1 MTIPS
6 NPKDFCSAMR
16 TRLTGPVLLAVLL
29 AAGCGSQGKLERLR
43 RQSLSAQ
50 MVIADEKEL
59 PEIAMGGEPRRDT
72 MVVEDPDG
80 NEVLI
85 MRAVKDENGEMVA
98 TDVIQAARV
107 TARFRNVAERSGKV
121 DLNFRIIVPEAMQDR
136 DWQLRFYPDLFV
148 AEDSLRLD
156 PILITGEGY
165 RKAQLKG
172 YEHYRRFLDSI
183 AADSTHFVDRFQL
196 EMFLRRNL
204 PDIYRYKTDSTA
216 VSDDEFRSHYGIT
229 EQQALVH
236 YTNQLVVRRNR
247 RKVSRKDE
255 MFRKYVK
262 APIIT
267 EGLRL
272 DTVIISPDGD
282 ILYDYVQSIHV
293 RPSLRKATV
302 LLSGDIFEEDRRIY
316 RVPRTEPLTF
326 YISSISGLSDNA
338 VRYKTMVTERR
349 VQANTACYID
359 FEQGRAEIRKETG
372 HNREEMAR
380 IEGNLRSLLQ
390 HRDFDLDSIVVTAS
404 CSPEGSYEHNRKLS
418 MRRSESVSD
427 YFEGFLKHW
436 RDSVRRNSFHI
447 GLDETWKEEAPT
459 EIRLLSRNNPEN
471 WTMLDALVRED
482 GILSGKEKEEYA
494 QMASVREPD
503 LREQRL
509 QKLPSYRHIRES
521 LYPRLRT
528 VRFDFHLHRKGL
540 QKDTVHTTVVDTAY
554 MQGLQAIRD
563 REYERA
569 VTLLRPYKDYNTAVA
584 FCALDYNASALE
596 VLEPMERTDKVLYLL
611 AILYSRRGE
620 DRRAVESYLKACR
633 LNPSFVHRGNLDP
646 EIAGLIRRYGLD
658 REPEEN
664 DNNLTFKP

>member
-1 MTIPS
+1 
-6 NPKDFCSAMR
+6 MR
-16 TRLTGPVLLAVLL
+16 TRLTGAVLL
-29 AAGCGSQGKLERLR
+29 AALLLAGCGPQGKLERLR
-43 RQSLSAQ
+43 RQSPAAQ

-80 NEVLI
+80 NQVLI

-98 TDVIQAARV
+98 TDVIQAAKI

-216 VSDDEFRSHYGIT
+216 VSDAEFRSHFGIT
-229 EQQALVH
+229 EQQALAH

-247 RKVSRKDE
+247 RKVGRKDE
-255 MFRKYVK
+255 MFRKFVK
-262 APIIT
+262 APIVT

-272 DTVIISPDGD
+272 DTVIVSPDGD

-326 YISSISGLSDNA
+326 YISSISGLSDDA
-338 VRYKTMVTERR
+338 VRYKTVVTERR

-404 CSPEGSYEHNRKLS
+404 CSPEGSYEHNRRLS

-447 GLDETWKEEAPT
+447 GLDDTYREETPV
-459 EIRLLSRNNPEN
+459 EIRMLSRNNPEN

-482 GILSGKEKEEYA
+482 GILSRKEKEEYA
-494 QMASVREPD
+494 QTASVQEPD

-509 QKLPSYRHIRES
+509 QRLPSYRHIRES

-540 QKDTVHTTVVDTAY
+540 QKDTIHTTVVDTAY
-554 MQGLQAIRD
+554 MRGLQAIRD
-563 REYERA
+563 REYEQA

-611 AILYSRRGE
+611 AILYSRRGD
-620 DRRAVESYLKACR
+620 DRRAVESYLRACR

>member
-1 MTIPS
+1 
-6 NPKDFCSAMR
+6 MR
-16 TRLTGPVLLAVLL
+16 TRLTGAVLLAVLL
-29 AAGCGSQGKLERLR
+29 VAGCGSQGKLERLR
-43 RQSLSAQ
+43 RQSLAAK

-59 PEIAMGGEPRRDT
+59 PEIAKGGEPRRDT

-80 NEVLI
+80 NQVLI

-98 TDVIQAARV
+98 TDVIQAAKV

-204 PDIYRYKTDSTA
+204 PDIYRYKTDSTT

-229 EQQALVH
+229 EQQALTH

-247 RKVSRKDE
+247 RKVGRKDE
-255 MFRKYVK
+255 MFRRYVK
-262 APIIT
+262 APIVT

-272 DTVIISPDGD
+272 DTVIVSPDGD

-316 RVPRTEPLTF
+316 RVPRTDPLTF
-326 YISSISGLSDNA
+326 YISSISGLSDDA
-338 VRYKTMVTERR
+338 IRYKTVIVERR

-404 CSPEGSYEHNRKLS
+404 CSPEGSYEHNRRLS

-436 RDSVRRNSFHI
+436 RDSVRRSGFHI
-447 GLDETWKEEAPT
+447 GLDETYREEAPA
-459 EIRLLSRNNPEN
+459 EIRFLSRNNPEN

-482 GILSGKEKEEYA
+482 GALSGKEKEDYA
-494 QMASVREPD
+494 QTASIREPD

-509 QKLPSYRHIRES
+509 QRLASYRHIRES

-554 MQGLQAIRD
+554 MRGLQAIRD
-563 REYERA
+563 REYEQA

-611 AILYSRRGE
+611 AILYSRRGD
-620 DRRAVESYLKACR
+620 DRRAVESYMKACR

-646 EIAGLIRRYGLD
+646 EISGLIRRYGLD
-658 REPEEN
+658 REPDEN

>member
-1 MTIPS
+1 M
-6 NPKDFCSAMR
+6 KYM
-16 TRLTGPVLLAVLL
+16 RLTGAVLLAVLL
-29 AAGCGSQGKLERLR
+29 AGCGPQGKLERLR
-43 RQSLSAQ
+43 RQSLAAQ

-80 NEVLI
+80 NQVLI

-107 TARFRNVAERSGKV
+107 TARFRNVAERSGRV

-148 AEDSLRLD
+148 LEDSLRLD
-156 PILITGEGY
+156 PILITGAGY

-204 PDIYRYKTDSTA
+204 PDIYRFKTDSTA
-216 VSDDEFRSHYGIT
+216 VSEEEFRSHYGVT
-229 EQQALVH
+229 ERQALTH
-236 YTNQLVVRRNR
+236 YTNQLLVLRNR
-247 RKVSRKDE
+247 RKVNRKDDV
-255 MFRKYVK
+255 FRKYVK
-262 APIIT
+262 VPIVT

-272 DTVIISPDGD
+272 DTVIVSPDGD

-293 RPSLRKATV
+293 KPSLRKATV

-326 YISSISGLSDNA
+326 YISSISGLSDDA
-338 VRYKTMVTERR
+338 VRYKTVVTERR
-349 VQANTACYID
+349 IQANTACYID

-390 HRDFDLDSIVVTAS
+390 RRDFDLDSIVVTAS
-404 CSPEGSYEHNRKLS
+404 CSPEGSFEHNRRLS

-427 YFEGFLKHW
+427 YFEGFLKQY
-436 RDSVRRNSFHI
+436 RDSLKRSSFHI
-447 GLDETWKEEAPT
+447 GLDDTWEEEAPA

-471 WTMLDALVRED
+471 WTMLDALIRED
-482 GILSGKEKEEYA
+482 GSLSEREKEEYA
-494 QMASVREPD
+494 RVASIAEPD
-503 LREQRL
+503 QREQRL
-509 QKLPSYRHIRES
+509 QHLPSYRHIRES

-540 QKDTVHTTVVDTAY
+540 QKDTVHTTVVDTMY
-554 MQGLQAIRD
+554 MRGLQAIRD
-563 REYERA
+563 REYEQA

-584 FCALDYNASALE
+584 FCAMDYNASALE
-596 VLEPMERTDKVLYLL
+596 VLEPMDRTDKVLYLL
-611 AILYSRRGE
+611 AILYSRRGD
-620 DRRAVESYLKACR
+620 DRKAVESYLKACR
-633 LNPSFVHRGNLDP
+633 LNPAFVHRGNLDP
-646 EIAGLIRRYGLD
+646 EIAGLIRRYGLNPT
-658 REPEEN
+658 PEGN

>member
-1 MTIPS
+1 M
-6 NPKDFCSAMR
+6 MR
-16 TRLTGPVLLAVLL
+16 TRLTAAVLL
-29 AAGCGSQGKLERLR
+29 AALLLGGCGPQGKLERLR
-43 RQSLSAQ
+43 RQALAAR

-107 TARFRNVAERSGKV
+107 TARFRNVAERSGRV

-136 DWQLRFYPDLFV
+136 EWQLRFYPDLFV
-148 AEDSLRLD
+148 LEDSVRLD

-183 AADSTHFVDRFQL
+183 AADSTHFIDRFQL

-216 VSDDEFRSHYGIT
+216 VSDEEFRSHYGVT
-229 EQQALVH
+229 ERQALAH

-247 RKVSRKDE
+247 RKVERKDDV
-255 MFRKYVK
+255 FRKYVK
-262 APIIT
+262 VPIVT

-272 DTVIISPDGD
+272 DTVIVSPDGD
-282 ILYDYVQSIHV
+282 IIYDYVQSIHV
-293 RPSLRKATV
+293 KPSLRKATV

-316 RVPRTEPLTF
+316 RVPRTDPLTF
-326 YISSISGLSDNA
+326 YISSISGLSDDA
-338 VRYKTMVTERR
+338 VRYKTVVTERR

-390 HRDFDLDSIVVTAS
+390 NRDFDLDSIVVTAS

-427 YFEGFLKHW
+427 YFESFLKHY
-436 RDSVRRNSFHI
+436 RDSVRRSGFSI
-447 GLDETWKEEAPT
+447 GMDETYKEETPA

-482 GILSGKEKEEYA
+482 GSLSEKEKDDYA
-494 QMASVREPD
+494 RTASAGGPD
-503 LREQRL
+503 LREQQL
-509 QKLPSYRHIRES
+509 QRLPSYRHIRES

-540 QKDTVHTTVVDTAY
+540 QKDTVHTTVVDSVY
-554 MQGLQAIRD
+554 MRGLQAIRD
-563 REYERA
+563 REYEQA

-584 FCALDYNASALE
+584 FCALDYNASALD

-611 AILYSRRGE
+611 AILYSRRG
-620 DRRAVESYLKACR
+620 DDKKAVESYLKACR
-633 LNPSFVHRGNLDP
+633 LNPTFVHRGNLDP
-646 EIAGLIRRYGLD
+646 EIAGLIRRYGLA
-658 REPEEN
+658 PEEKE
-664 DNNLTFKP
+664 DYLTFNP

>member
-1 MTIPS
+1 
-6 NPKDFCSAMR
+6 MR
-16 TRLTGPVLLAVLL
+16 TRLTGAVLLAVLL
-29 AAGCGSQGKLERLR
+29 VAGCGSQGKLERLR
-43 RQSLSAQ
+43 RQSLAAQ

-148 AEDSLRLD
+148 AKDSLRLD

-172 YEHYRRFLDSI
+172 YEQYRRFLDSI

-229 EQQALVH
+229 EQQALAH

-247 RKVSRKDE
+247 RKVGRKDE
-255 MFRKYVK
+255 MFHRYVK
-262 APIIT
+262 APIVT

-272 DTVIISPDGD
+272 DTVIVSPEGD

-316 RVPRTEPLTF
+316 RVPRTDPLTF
-326 YISSISGLSDNA
+326 YISSISGLSDDA
-338 VRYKTMVTERR
+338 IRYKTVISERR

-404 CSPEGSYEHNRKLS
+404 CSPEGSYEHNRRLS
-418 MRRSESVSD
+418 MRRSESVSN

-436 RDSVRRNSFHI
+436 RDSVRRSGFHI
-447 GLDETWKEEAPT
+447 GLDETYQEEAPAK
-459 EIRLLSRNNPEN
+459 IRLLSRNNPEN
-471 WTMLDALVRED
+471 WSMLDALVRED
-482 GILSGKEKEEYA
+482 GALSGKEKEEYA
-494 QMASVREPD
+494 QTASVREPD

-509 QKLPSYRHIRES
+509 QRLPSYRHIRES

-540 QKDTVHTTVVDTAY
+540 QKDTIHTTVVDTAY
-554 MQGLQAIRD
+554 MRGLQAIRD
-563 REYERA
+563 REYEQA

-611 AILYSRRGE
+611 AILYSRRGD

-633 LNPSFVHRGNLDP
+633 LNPTFVHRGNLDP
-646 EIAGLIRRYGLD
+646 EISGLIRRYGLD
-658 REPEEN
+658 VEPEEN

>member
-1 MTIPS
+1 
-6 NPKDFCSAMR
+6 MR
-16 TRLTGPVLLAVLL
+16 TRLTGAVLL
-29 AAGCGSQGKLERLR
+29 AAFLLAGCGSQGKLERLR

-98 TDVIQAARV
+98 TDVIQAARI

-183 AADSTHFVDRFQL
+183 AADSTRFVDRFQL

-216 VSDDEFRSHYGIT
+216 VSEEEFRSHYGIT

-247 RKVSRKDE
+247 RKVSRKDD

-262 APIIT
+262 VPIVT

-272 DTVIISPDGD
+272 DTVIVSPDGD

-326 YISSISGLSDNA
+326 YISSISGLSDDA
-338 VRYKTMVTERR
+338 IRYKTVVTERR

-404 CSPEGSYEHNRKLS
+404 CSPEGSFEHNRKLS

-447 GLDETWKEEAPT
+447 GLDDTYQEEAQA

-482 GILSGKEKEEYA
+482 TALSGKEKEEYERT
-494 QMASVREPD
+494 ASVREPD

-540 QKDTVHTTVVDTAY
+540 QKDTIHTTVVDTAY
-554 MQGLQAIRD
+554 MRGLQAIRD
-563 REYERA
+563 REYEQA

-611 AILYSRRGE
+611 AILYSRRGD

-658 REPEEN
+658 REPDGN

>member
-16 TRLTGPVLLAVLL
+16 TRLTGAVLLAVLL

-148 AEDSLRLD
+148 AQDSLRLD

-326 YISSISGLSDNA
+326 YISSISGLSDDA

>member
-1 MTIPS
+1 
-6 NPKDFCSAMR
+6 MR
-16 TRLTGPVLLAVLL
+16 TRLTGAVLL
-29 AAGCGSQGKLERLR
+29 AAFLLAGCGSQGKLERLR
-43 RQSLSAQ
+43 RQSLGAQ

-80 NEVLI
+80 NQVLI

-98 TDVIQAARV
+98 TDVIQAAKI

-216 VSDDEFRSHYGIT
+216 VSDAEFRSHFGIT
-229 EQQALVH
+229 EQQALAH

-247 RKVSRKDE
+247 RKVGRKDE
-255 MFRKYVK
+255 MFRKFVK
-262 APIIT
+262 APIVT

-272 DTVIISPDGD
+272 DTVIVSPDGD

-326 YISSISGLSDNA
+326 YISSISGLSDDA
-338 VRYKTMVTERR
+338 IRYKTVVTERR

-404 CSPEGSYEHNRKLS
+404 CSPEGSYEHNRRLS

-447 GLDETWKEEAPT
+447 GLDDTYREEAPA
-459 EIRLLSRNNPEN
+459 EIRMLSRNNPEN

-482 GILSGKEKEEYA
+482 GILSRKEKEEYA
-494 QMASVREPD
+494 QTASVLEPD

-509 QKLPSYRHIRES
+509 QRLPSYRHIRES

-540 QKDTVHTTVVDTAY
+540 QKDTIHTTVVDTAY
-554 MQGLQAIRD
+554 MRGLQAIRD
-563 REYERA
+563 REYEQA

-611 AILYSRRGE
+611 AILYSRRGD
-620 DRRAVESYLKACR
+620 DRRAVESYLRACR

>member
-1 MTIPS
+1 M
-6 NPKDFCSAMR
+6 KQM
-16 TRLTGPVLLAVLL
+16 RLTGTVLLAVIILY
-29 AAGCGSQGKLERLR
+29 GCGSQGKLERLR
-43 RQSLSAQ
+43 RQSLAAQ

-80 NEVLI
+80 NQVLI

-98 TDVIQAARV
+98 TDVIQAAKV
-107 TARFRNVAERSGKV
+107 TARFRNVAERSGRV

-148 AEDSLRLD
+148 LEDSLRLD
-156 PILITGEGY
+156 PILITGAGY

-172 YEHYRRFLDSI
+172 YEQYRRFLDSI
-183 AADSTHFVDRFQL
+183 SADSTHFVDRFQL

-204 PDIYRYKTDSTA
+204 PEIYQFKTDSTT
-216 VSDDEFRSHYGIT
+216 VSDEEFHSHYGIT
-229 EQQALVH
+229 EKQALVH

-247 RKVSRKDE
+247 WKVSRKDD

-262 APIIT
+262 VPIVT

-272 DTVIISPDGD
+272 DTVIVSPDGD
-282 ILYDYVQSIHV
+282 IFYDYVQSIHV
-293 RPSLRKATV
+293 KPSLRKATV

-316 RVPRTEPLTF
+316 RVPRTDPLTF
-326 YISSISGLSDNA
+326 YISSISGLSDDA
-338 VRYKTMVTERR
+338 VRYKTVVTERR

-404 CSPEGSYEHNRKLS
+404 CSPEGSFEHNRRLS
-418 MRRSESVSD
+418 MRRSESVSN
-427 YFEGFLKHW
+427 YFENFLKRY
-436 RDSVRRNSFHI
+436 RDSLQRSTFQI
-447 GLDETWKEEAPT
+447 GLDDTWKEEAPAD
-459 EIRLLSRNNPEN
+459 IRLLSRNNPEN

-482 GILSGKEKEEYA
+482 GSLSERDKDEYA
-494 QMASVREPD
+494 RTVSITDLD
-503 LREQRL
+503 LREQRI
-509 QKLPSYRHIRES
+509 QRLPSYRHIRES

-540 QKDTVHTTVVDTAY
+540 QKDTVHTTVVDTVY
-554 MQGLQAIRD
+554 MRGLQAIRD
-563 REYERA
+563 REYEQA

-584 FCALDYNASALE
+584 FCAMDYNASALE
-596 VLEPMERTDKVLYLL
+596 VLEPMARTDKVLYLL
-611 AILYSRRGE
+611 AILYSRRGD
-620 DRRAVESYLKACR
+620 DRKAVESYLKACR

-658 REPEEN
+658 PNPENNE
-664 DNNLTFKP
+664 NLTFKP

>member
-1 MTIPS
+1 MERRL
-6 NPKDFCSAMR
+6 KESAI
-16 TRLTGPVLLAVLL
+16 LLAVLCL
-29 AAGCGSQGKLERLR
+29 VGCGPQGKLERLR
-43 RQSLSAQ
+43 RQSLAAR

-59 PEIAMGGEPRRDT
+59 PEIAMGREPRRDT

-80 NEVLI
+80 NQVMI

-107 TARFRNVAERSGKV
+107 TARFRNVAERSGRV
-121 DLNFRIIVPEAMQDR
+121 DLNFRIIVPEEMQDR

-156 PILITGEGY
+156 PILITGEAY

-172 YEHYRRFLDSI
+172 YEHYRRFLESI

-204 PDIYRYKTDSTA
+204 PDIYQYRTDSTT
-216 VSDDEFRSHYGIT
+216 VSEEEFQSHYGVT
-229 EQQALVH
+229 EQQALAH
-236 YTNQLVVRRNR
+236 YTNQFVVRRNR
-247 RKVSRKDE
+247 WKVGRKDD

-262 APIIT
+262 VPIVT

-272 DTVIISPDGD
+272 DTVIVSPDGD
-282 ILYDYVQSIHV
+282 ILYDYVQTIHV
-293 RPSLRKATV
+293 KPCLRKATV
-302 LLSGDIFEEDRRIY
+302 LLSGDIFQEDRRIY
-316 RVPRTEPLTF
+316 RVPRTDPLTF
-326 YISSISGLSDNA
+326 YISSISGLSDDA
-338 VRYKTMVTERR
+338 VRYKTVVTERR

-390 HRDFDLDSIVVTAS
+390 NRDYDLDSIVVTAS
-404 CSPEGSYEHNRKLS
+404 CSPEGSYEHNRRLS
-418 MRRSESVSD
+418 LRRSESVSE
-427 YFEGFLKHW
+427 YFDRFLKHY
-436 RDSVRRNSFHI
+436 RDSVRRNGFHI
-447 GLDETWKEEAPT
+447 GLDDTYWEDSPAD
-459 EIRLLSRNNPEN
+459 IRFLSRNNPEN
-471 WTMLDALVRED
+471 WTMLDVLVRED
-482 GILSGKEKEEYA
+482 DGLSEKQKEEYVRT
-494 QMASVREPD
+494 ASAGGPD

-509 QKLPSYRHIRES
+509 QGLSSYRHIRES

-540 QKDTVHTTVVDTAY
+540 QKDTVHTTVVDSVY
-554 MQGLQAIRD
+554 MRGLQAIRD
-563 REYERA
+563 REYEQA

-584 FCALDYNASALE
+584 FCAMDYNASALE

-611 AILYSRRGE
+611 AILYSRRGD

-646 EIAGLIRRYGLD
+646 EIAGLVRRYGL
-658 REPEEN
+658 EPEER
-664 DNNLTFKP
+664 DDQLTFNP

>member
-1 MTIPS
+1 MKWRWI
-6 NPKDFCSAMR
+6 SAAF
-16 TRLTGPVLLAVLL
+16 LVILVCL
-29 AAGCGSQGKLERLR
+29 AGCGPQRKLERLR
-43 RQSLSAQ
+43 RQSLGAQ

-59 PEIAMGGEPRRDT
+59 PEIEMGAEPRRDT

-80 NEVLI
+80 NQVLI

-98 TDVIQAARV
+98 TDVLQAARV
-107 TARFRNVAERSGKV
+107 TARFRNVAERSGRV

-136 DWQLRFYPDLFV
+136 DWQLRFYPDLFIR
-148 AEDSLRLD
+148 EDSLRLD

-172 YEHYRRFLDSI
+172 YEHYQKFLDSI
-183 AADSTHFVDRFQL
+183 AADSTHFIDRFQL

-204 PDIYRYKTDSTA
+204 PDIYRYKTDSTS
-216 VSDDEFRSHYGIT
+216 VSDEEFRSHYGIT
-229 EQQALVH
+229 ERQALTH

-247 RKVSRKDE
+247 WKVGRKDQ

-262 APIIT
+262 VPIVT

-272 DTVIISPDGD
+272 DTVIVSPDGD

-293 RPSLRKATV
+293 TPSLRKATV

-326 YISSISGLSDNA
+326 YISSISGLSDDA
-338 VRYKTMVTERR
+338 VRYKTVVTERR

-390 HRDFDLDSIVVTAS
+390 NRDFDMDSIVVTAS

-418 MRRSESVSD
+418 MRRSESVSN
-427 YFEGFLKHW
+427 YFEGFLRHY
-436 RDSVRRNSFHI
+436 RDSVRRSGFHI
-447 GLDETWKEEAPT
+447 GLDDTYQEEAPA

-482 GILSGKEKEEYA
+482 EKLSEREKEEYERTA
-494 QMASVREPD
+494 ALWEFD

-509 QKLPSYRHIRES
+509 QKLPSYRHIREN

-540 QKDTVHTTVVDTAY
+540 QKDTIHTTVVDSVY
-554 MQGLQAIRD
+554 MRGLQAIRD
-563 REYERA
+563 REYEQA

-596 VLEPMERTDKVLYLL
+596 VLEPMERTDRVLYLL
-611 AILYSRRGE
+611 AILYSRQGD
-620 DRRAVESYLKACR
+620 DRKAVESYLKACR
-633 LNPSFVHRGNLDP
+633 LNPTFVHRGNLDP
-646 EIAGLIRRYGLD
+646 EIASLIRRYGLD
-658 REPEEN
+658 RELQEE

>member
-1 MTIPS
+1 MKWRWI
-6 NPKDFCSAMR
+6 SAA
-16 TRLTGPVLLAVLL
+16 TLLTLVCL
-29 AAGCGSQGKLERLR
+29 AGCGPQRKLERLR

-59 PEIAMGGEPRRDT
+59 PEIEMGAEPRRDT

-80 NEVLI
+80 NQVLI

-98 TDVIQAARV
+98 TDVLQAARV
-107 TARFRNVAERSGKV
+107 TARFRNVAERSGRV

-136 DWQLRFYPDLFV
+136 DWQLRFYPDLFIR
-148 AEDSLRLD
+148 EDSLRLD

-172 YEHYRRFLDSI
+172 YEHYQKFLDSI
-183 AADSTHFVDRFQL
+183 AADSTHFIDRFQL

-204 PDIYRYKTDSTA
+204 PDIYRYKTDSTS
-216 VSDDEFRSHYGIT
+216 VSDEEFRSHYGIT
-229 EQQALVH
+229 ERQALTH

-247 RKVSRKDE
+247 WKVGRKE
-255 MFRKYVK
+255 QMFRKYVK
-262 APIIT
+262 VPIVT

-272 DTVIISPDGD
+272 DTVIVSPDGD

-293 RPSLRKATV
+293 TPSLRKATV

-326 YISSISGLSDNA
+326 YISSISGLSDDA
-338 VRYKTMVTERR
+338 VRYKTVVTERR

-390 HRDFDLDSIVVTAS
+390 NRDFDMDSIVVTAS

-418 MRRSESVSD
+418 MRRSESVSN
-427 YFEGFLKHW
+427 YFEGFLRHY
-436 RDSVRRNSFHI
+436 RDSVRRSGFHI
-447 GLDETWKEEAPT
+447 GLDDTYQEEAPA

-482 GILSGKEKEEYA
+482 DKLSEREKEEYERTA
-494 QMASVREPD
+494 ALREFD

-509 QKLPSYRHIRES
+509 QKLPSYRHIREN

-540 QKDTVHTTVVDTAY
+540 QKDTIHTTVVDSVY
-554 MQGLQAIRD
+554 MRGLQAIRD
-563 REYERA
+563 REYEQA

-596 VLEPMERTDKVLYLL
+596 VLEPMERTDRVLYLL
-611 AILYSRRGE
+611 AILYSRQGD
-620 DRRAVESYLKACR
+620 DRKAVESYLKACR
-633 LNPSFVHRGNLDP
+633 LNPTFVHRGNLDP
-646 EIAGLIRRYGLD
+646 EISGLIRRYGLD
-658 REPEEN
+658 RELQED

>member
-1 MTIPS
+1 
-6 NPKDFCSAMR
+6 MR
-16 TRLTGPVLLAVLL
+16 TRLTGAVLLAVLL
-29 AAGCGSQGKLERLR
+29 VAGCGSQGKLQRLR
-43 RQSLSAQ
+43 RASLAAQ

-80 NEVLI
+80 NQVLI

-107 TARFRNVAERSGKV
+107 TARFRNVAERSGRV

-229 EQQALVH
+229 EQQALTH

-247 RKVSRKDE
+247 RKVSRKDD

-262 APIIT
+262 APIVT

-272 DTVIISPDGD
+272 DTVIVSPDGD

-293 RPSLRKATV
+293 QPSLRKATV

-316 RVPRTEPLTF
+316 RVPRTDPLTF
-326 YISSISGLSDNA
+326 YISSISGLSDDA
-338 VRYKTMVTERR
+338 VRYKTVVTERR

-427 YFEGFLKHW
+427 YFEGFLKHY
-436 RDSVRRNSFHI
+436 RDSVRRSGFHI
-447 GLDETWKEEAPT
+447 GLDETYQEEAPAQ
-459 EIRLLSRNNPEN
+459 IRLLSRNNPEN

-482 GILSGKEKEEYA
+482 GSLSAKEKEDYA
-494 QMASVREPD
+494 QTASVREPD
-503 LREQRL
+503 QREQRL
-509 QKLPSYRHIRES
+509 QRLPSYRHIRES

-540 QKDTVHTTVVDTAY
+540 QKDTIHTTVVDTAY
-554 MQGLQAIRD
+554 MRGLQAIRD
-563 REYERA
+563 REYEQA

-611 AILYSRRGE
+611 AILYSRRGD

>member
-1 MTIPS
+1 
-6 NPKDFCSAMR
+6 MR
-16 TRLTGPVLLAVLL
+16 TRLTGAVLL
-29 AAGCGSQGKLERLR
+29 AAFLLAGCGSQGKLERLR

-80 NEVLI
+80 NQVQI

-136 DWQLRFYPDLFV
+136 EWQLRFYPDLFV

-183 AADSTHFVDRFQL
+183 AADSTRFVDRFQL

-216 VSDDEFRSHYGIT
+216 VSEEEFRSHYGIT

-247 RKVSRKDE
+247 RKVSRKDD

-262 APIIT
+262 VPIVT

-272 DTVIISPDGD
+272 DTVIVSPDGD

-326 YISSISGLSDNA
+326 YISSISGLSDDA
-338 VRYKTMVTERR
+338 IRYKTVVTERR

-404 CSPEGSYEHNRKLS
+404 CSPEGSFEHNRKLS

-447 GLDETWKEEAPT
+447 GLDDTYQEEAPA

-482 GILSGKEKEEYA
+482 TALSGKEKEEYERT
-494 QMASVREPD
+494 ASVREPD

-540 QKDTVHTTVVDTAY
+540 QKDTIHTTVVDTAY
-554 MQGLQAIRD
+554 MRGLQAIRD
-563 REYERA
+563 REYEQA

-611 AILYSRRGE
+611 AILYSRRGD
-620 DRRAVESYLKACR
+620 DRRAVESYLRACR

-658 REPEEN
+658 REPDGN

>member
-1 MTIPS
+1 MKWRWI
-6 NPKDFCSAMR
+6 SAAIL
-16 TRLTGPVLLAVLL
+16 LTLVCL
-29 AAGCGSQGKLERLR
+29 AGCGPQRKLERLR
-43 RQSLSAQ
+43 RQSLSAK

-59 PEIAMGGEPRRDT
+59 PEIEMATEPRRDT

-80 NEVLI
+80 NQVLI

-98 TDVIQAARV
+98 TDVLQAARV
-107 TARFRNVAERSGKV
+107 TARFRNVAERSGRV

-136 DWQLRFYPDLFV
+136 DWQLRFYPDLFIW
-148 AEDSLRLD
+148 EDSLRLD

-172 YEHYRRFLDSI
+172 YEHYQKFLDSI
-183 AADSTHFVDRFQL
+183 AADSTHFIDRFQL

-204 PDIYRYKTDSTA
+204 PDIYRYKTDSTS
-216 VSDDEFRSHYGIT
+216 VSDEEFRSHYGIT
-229 EQQALVH
+229 ERQALTH

-247 RKVSRKDE
+247 WKVGRKDQ

-262 APIIT
+262 VPIVT

-272 DTVIISPDGD
+272 DTVIVSPDGD
-282 ILYDYVQSIHV
+282 IFYDYVQSIHV
-293 RPSLRKATV
+293 TPSLRKATV

-326 YISSISGLSDNA
+326 YISSISGLSDDA
-338 VRYKTMVTERR
+338 VRYKTVVTERR

-380 IEGNLRSLLQ
+380 IEGNLRSLLEN
-390 HRDFDLDSIVVTAS
+390 RDFDMDSIVVTAS

-418 MRRSESVSD
+418 MRRSESVSI
-427 YFEGFLKHW
+427 YFEGFLRHY
-436 RDSVRRNSFHI
+436 RDSVRKSGFHI
-447 GLDETWKEEAPT
+447 GMDDTYQEEAPA

-471 WTMLDALVRED
+471 WSMLDALIRED
-482 GILSGKEKEEYA
+482 EKLSEREKEEYERTA
-494 QMASVREPD
+494 TLREFD

-509 QKLPSYRHIRES
+509 QKLPSYRHIREN

-540 QKDTVHTTVVDTAY
+540 QKDTIHTTVVDSVY
-554 MQGLQAIRD
+554 MRGLQAIRD
-563 REYERA
+563 REYEQA
-569 VTLLRPYKDYNTAVA
+569 VTLLRPYKDYNTAIA

-611 AILYSRRGE
+611 AILYSRQGD
-620 DRRAVESYLKACR
+620 DRKAVESYLKACR
-633 LNPSFVHRGNLDP
+633 LNPAFVHRGNLDP
-646 EIAGLIRRYGLD
+646 EIADLIRRYGLD
-658 REPEEN
+658 RELQEN
-664 DNNLTFKP
+664 DNNLSFKP

>member
-1 MTIPS
+1 
-6 NPKDFCSAMR
+6 
-16 TRLTGPVLLAVLL
+16 
-29 AAGCGSQGKLERLR
+29 
-43 RQSLSAQ
+43 
-50 MVIADEKEL
+50 
-59 PEIAMGGEPRRDT
+59 

-80 NEVLI
+80 NQVLI

-98 TDVIQAARV
+98 TDVLQAARV
-107 TARFRNVAERSGKV
+107 TARFRNVAERSGRV

-136 DWQLRFYPDLFV
+136 EWQLRFYPDLFV
-148 AEDSLRLD
+148 QEDSVRLD
-156 PILITGEGY
+156 PILITGEAY

-216 VSDDEFRSHYGIT
+216 VSDEEFRSHYGIT
-229 EQQALVH
+229 ERQALEH

-247 RKVSRKDE
+247 RKVGRKDD

-262 APIIT
+262 VPIVT

-293 RPSLRKATV
+293 KPTLRKATV
-302 LLSGDIFEEDRRIY
+302 LLSGDIYEEDRRIY
-316 RVPRTEPLTF
+316 RVPRTDPLTF
-326 YISSISGLSDNA
+326 YISSISGLSDDA
-338 VRYKTMVTERR
+338 VRYKTVVTERR

-390 HRDFDLDSIVVTAS
+390 NKDFDLDSIVVTAS
-404 CSPEGSYEHNRKLS
+404 CSPEGSYEHNRRLS

-427 YFEGFLKHW
+427 YFESFLRHY
-436 RDSVRRNSFHI
+436 RDSVRRSGFHI
-447 GLDETWKEEAPT
+447 GLDDTYREEAPA

-482 GILSGKEKEEYA
+482 GSLSEREKEEYA
-494 QMASVREPD
+494 RTESAGQPD

-540 QKDTVHTTVVDTAY
+540 QKDTVHTTVVDSVY
-554 MQGLQAIRD
+554 MRGLQAIRD
-563 REYERA
+563 REYEQA

-584 FCALDYNASALE
+584 FCAMDYNASALE

-611 AILYSRRGE
+611 AILYSRRGD
-620 DRRAVESYLKACR
+620 DRKAVESYLKACR

-658 REPEEN
+658 PEEN
-664 DNNLTFKP
+664 DNYLTFNP

>member
-1 MTIPS
+1 
-6 NPKDFCSAMR
+6 MR
-16 TRLTGPVLLAVLL
+16 TRLTGAVLLAVLL

-43 RQSLSAQ
+43 RQSLAAQ

-80 NEVLI
+80 NQVLI

-136 DWQLRFYPDLFV
+136 EWQLRFYPDLFV

-183 AADSTHFVDRFQL
+183 AADSTRFVDRFQL

-216 VSDDEFRSHYGIT
+216 VSEEEFRSHYGIT

-247 RKVSRKDE
+247 RKVSRKDD

-262 APIIT
+262 VPIVT

-272 DTVIISPDGD
+272 DTVIVSPDGD

-326 YISSISGLSDNA
+326 YISSISGLSDDA
-338 VRYKTMVTERR
+338 IRYKTVVTERR

-404 CSPEGSYEHNRKLS
+404 CSPEGSFEHNRKLS

-447 GLDETWKEEAPT
+447 GLDDTYQEEAPA

-482 GILSGKEKEEYA
+482 TALSGKEKEEYERTT
-494 QMASVREPD
+494 SVREPD

-540 QKDTVHTTVVDTAY
+540 QKDTIHTTVVDTAY
-554 MQGLQAIRD
+554 MRGLQAIRD
-563 REYERA
+563 REYEQA

-611 AILYSRRGE
+611 AILYSRRGD

-658 REPEEN
+658 REPDGN

>member
-1 MTIPS
+1 
-6 NPKDFCSAMR
+6 MR
-16 TRLTGPVLLAVLL
+16 TRLTGAVLLAVLL

-43 RQSLSAQ
+43 RQSLAAQ

-80 NEVLI
+80 NQVLI

-98 TDVIQAARV
+98 TDVIQAAKI

-216 VSDDEFRSHYGIT
+216 VSDAEFRSHFGIT
-229 EQQALVH
+229 EQQALAH

-247 RKVSRKDE
+247 RKVGRKDE
-255 MFRKYVK
+255 MFRKFVK
-262 APIIT
+262 APIVT

-272 DTVIISPDGD
+272 DTVIVSPDGD

-326 YISSISGLSDNA
+326 YISSISGLSDDA
-338 VRYKTMVTERR
+338 IRYKTVVTERR

-359 FEQGRAEIRKETG
+359 FEQGRAEIRKEAG

-404 CSPEGSYEHNRKLS
+404 CSPEGSYEHNRRLS

-447 GLDETWKEEAPT
+447 GLDDTYREEAPA
-459 EIRLLSRNNPEN
+459 EIRMLSRNNPEN

-482 GILSGKEKEEYA
+482 GILSRKEKEEYA
-494 QMASVREPD
+494 QTASVLEPD

-509 QKLPSYRHIRES
+509 QRLPSYRHIRES

-540 QKDTVHTTVVDTAY
+540 QKDTIHTTVVDTAY
-554 MQGLQAIRD
+554 MRGLQAIRD
-563 REYERA
+563 REYEQA

-611 AILYSRRGE
+611 AILYSRRGD
-620 DRRAVESYLKACR
+620 DRRAVESYLRACR

>member
-1 MTIPS
+1 
-6 NPKDFCSAMR
+6 MR
-16 TRLTGPVLLAVLL
+16 TRLTGAVLL
-29 AAGCGSQGKLERLR
+29 AALLLAGCGPQGKLERLR
-43 RQSLSAQ
+43 RQSLAAQ

-80 NEVLI
+80 NAVLI

-98 TDVIQAARV
+98 TDVLQAAKV

-136 DWQLRFYPDLFV
+136 DWQLRFYPDLLV

-216 VSDDEFRSHYGIT
+216 VSEEEFRSHYGIT
-229 EQQALVH
+229 EQQALAH

-247 RKVSRKDE
+247 RKVSRKDD

-262 APIIT
+262 VPIVT

-272 DTVIISPDGD
+272 DTVIVSPDGD

-326 YISSISGLSDNA
+326 YISSISGLSDDA
-338 VRYKTMVTERR
+338 VRYKTVVTERR
-349 VQANTACYID
+349 IQANTACYID

-404 CSPEGSYEHNRKLS
+404 CSPEGSFEHNRKLS

-427 YFEGFLKHW
+427 YFEAFLRHW
-436 RDSVRRNSFHI
+436 RDSVRRSSFHI
-447 GLDETWKEEAPT
+447 GLDDTYREEAPA

-482 GILSGKEKEEYA
+482 GDLSAKEKEDYERT
-494 QMASVREPD
+494 ASVLEPD

-509 QKLPSYRHIRES
+509 QRLPSYRHIRES

-554 MQGLQAIRD
+554 MRGLQAIRD
-563 REYERA
+563 REYEQA

-611 AILYSRRGE
+611 AILYSRRGD

-646 EIAGLIRRYGLD
+646 EIAGLIRRYGLG
-658 REPEEN
+658 REPDGN

>member
-1 MTIPS
+1 MKWRWIS
-6 NPKDFCSAMR
+6 VAIL
-16 TRLTGPVLLAVLL
+16 LTLVCF
-29 AAGCGSQGKLERLR
+29 AGCGPQRKLERLR
-43 RQSLSAQ
+43 RQSLGAQ

-59 PEIAMGGEPRRDT
+59 PEIEMGAEPRRDT

-80 NEVLI
+80 NQVLI

-98 TDVIQAARV
+98 TDVLQAARV
-107 TARFRNVAERSGKV
+107 TARFRNVAERSGRV
-121 DLNFRIIVPEAMQDR
+121 DLSFRIIVPEAMQDR
-136 DWQLRFYPDLFV
+136 DWQLRFYPDLFIR
-148 AEDSLRLD
+148 EDSLRLD
-156 PILITGEGY
+156 PILITGESY

-172 YEHYRRFLDSI
+172 YEHYQKFLDSI
-183 AADSTHFVDRFQL
+183 AADSTHFIDRFQL

-204 PDIYRYKTDSTA
+204 PDIYRYKTDSTS
-216 VSDDEFRSHYGIT
+216 VSDEEFRSHYGIT
-229 EQQALVH
+229 ERQALTH

-247 RKVSRKDE
+247 WKVGRKDQ

-262 APIIT
+262 VPIVT
-267 EGLRL
+267 EGLRF
-272 DTVIISPDGD
+272 DTVIVSPDGD

-293 RPSLRKATV
+293 TPSLRKATV

-326 YISSISGLSDNA
+326 YISSISGLSDDA
-338 VRYKTMVTERR
+338 VRYKTVVTERR

-359 FEQGRAEIRKETG
+359 FDQGRAEIRKEIG

-390 HRDFDLDSIVVTAS
+390 NRDFDMDSIVVTAS

-418 MRRSESVSD
+418 MRRSESVST
-427 YFEGFLKHW
+427 YFDGFLRHY
-436 RDSVRRNSFHI
+436 RDSVRRSGFHI
-447 GLDETWKEEAPT
+447 GLDDTYQEEAPT

-482 GILSGKEKEEYA
+482 EKLSEREKEEYERTA
-494 QMASVREPD
+494 ALREFD

-509 QKLPSYRHIRES
+509 QKLPSYRHIREN

-528 VRFDFHLHRKGL
+528 VRFDFHLHRKGF
-540 QKDTVHTTVVDTAY
+540 QKDTIHTTVVDSVY
-554 MQGLQAIRD
+554 MRGLQAIRD
-563 REYERA
+563 REYEQA

-596 VLEPMERTDKVLYLL
+596 VLEPMERTDRVLYLL
-611 AILYSRRGE
+611 AILYSRQGD
-620 DRRAVESYLKACR
+620 DRKAVESYLKACR
-633 LNPSFVHRGNLDP
+633 LNPTFIHRGNLDP

-658 REPEEN
+658 RELQED

>member
-1 MTIPS
+1 
-6 NPKDFCSAMR
+6 MR
-16 TRLTGPVLLAVLL
+16 TRLTGAVLL
-29 AAGCGSQGKLERLR
+29 AAFLLAGCGSQGKLERLR

-136 DWQLRFYPDLFV
+136 EWQLRFYPDLFV

-183 AADSTHFVDRFQL
+183 AADSTRFVDRFQL

-216 VSDDEFRSHYGIT
+216 VSEEEFRSHYGIT

-247 RKVSRKDE
+247 RKVSRKED

-262 APIIT
+262 VPIVT

-272 DTVIISPDGD
+272 DTVIVSPDGD

-326 YISSISGLSDNA
+326 YISSISGLSDDA
-338 VRYKTMVTERR
+338 IRYKTVVTERR

-359 FEQGRAEIRKETG
+359 VEQGRAEIRKETG

-404 CSPEGSYEHNRKLS
+404 CSPEGSFEHNRKLS

-447 GLDETWKEEAPT
+447 GLDDTYQEEAPA

-471 WTMLDALVRED
+471 WAMLDALVRED
-482 GILSGKEKEEYA
+482 TALSGKEKEEYERT
-494 QMASVREPD
+494 ASVREPD

-540 QKDTVHTTVVDTAY
+540 QKDTIHTTVVDTAY
-554 MQGLQAIRD
+554 MRGLQAIRD
-563 REYERA
+563 REYEQA

-611 AILYSRRGE
+611 AILYSRRGD

-658 REPEEN
+658 REQDGN

>member
-1 MTIPS
+1 
-6 NPKDFCSAMR
+6 MR
-16 TRLTGPVLLAVLL
+16 TRLTGAVLLAVLL
-29 AAGCGSQGKLERLR
+29 VAGCGSQGKLQRLR
-43 RQSLSAQ
+43 RASLAAQ

-80 NEVLI
+80 NQVQI

-98 TDVIQAARV
+98 TDVIQAAKV

-216 VSDDEFRSHYGIT
+216 VSDEEFRSHYGIT
-229 EQQALVH
+229 EQQALTH

-247 RKVSRKDE
+247 RKVSRKDD

-262 APIIT
+262 APIVT

-272 DTVIISPDGD
+272 DTVIVSPDGD

-316 RVPRTEPLTF
+316 RVPRTDPLTF
-326 YISSISGLSDNA
+326 YISSISGLSDDA
-338 VRYKTMVTERR
+338 VRYKTVVTERR

-404 CSPEGSYEHNRKLS
+404 CSPEGSFEHNRKLS

-427 YFEGFLKHW
+427 YFEGFLRHW
-436 RDSVRRNSFHI
+436 RDSVRRSGFHI
-447 GLDETWKEEAPT
+447 GLDDTFQEEAPA
-459 EIRLLSRNNPEN
+459 EIRFLSRNNPEN

-482 GILSGKEKEEYA
+482 ESLSGKEKEDYA
-494 QMASVREPD
+494 RTASVREPD
-503 LREQRL
+503 LREQRI

-540 QKDTVHTTVVDTAY
+540 QKDTIHTTVVDTAY
-554 MQGLQAIRD
+554 MRGLQAIRD
-563 REYERA
+563 REYEQA

-611 AILYSRRGE
+611 AILYSRRGD

-646 EIAGLIRRYGLD
+646 EIAGLIRRYDLD

>member
-1 MTIPS
+1 MKWRWI
-6 NPKDFCSAMR
+6 SAAIL
-16 TRLTGPVLLAVLL
+16 LTLVCL
-29 AAGCGSQGKLERLR
+29 AGCGPQRKLERLR
-43 RQSLSAQ
+43 RQSLGAQ
-50 MVIADEKEL
+50 MVIADEKKL
-59 PEIAMGGEPRRDT
+59 PEIEMGAEPRRDT

-80 NEVLI
+80 NQVLI

-98 TDVIQAARV
+98 TDVLQAARV
-107 TARFRNVAERSGKV
+107 TARFRNVAERSGRV

-136 DWQLRFYPDLFV
+136 DWQLRFYPDLFIR
-148 AEDSLRLD
+148 EDSLRLD
-156 PILITGEGY
+156 PILITGESY
-165 RKAQLKG
+165 RKSQLKG
-172 YEHYRRFLDSI
+172 YEHYQKFLDSI
-183 AADSTHFVDRFQL
+183 AADSTHFIDRFQL
-196 EMFLRRNL
+196 EIFLRRNL
-204 PDIYRYKTDSTA
+204 PDIYRYKTDSTS
-216 VSDDEFRSHYGIT
+216 VSDEEFRSHYGIT
-229 EQQALVH
+229 ERQALTH

-247 RKVSRKDE
+247 WKVGRKDQ

-262 APIIT
+262 VPIVT

-272 DTVIISPDGD
+272 DTVIVSPDGD

-293 RPSLRKATV
+293 TPTLRKATV

-326 YISSISGLSDNA
+326 YISSISGLSDDA
-338 VRYKTMVTERR
+338 VRYKTVVTERK

-372 HNREEMAR
+372 HNLEEMAR

-390 HRDFDLDSIVVTAS
+390 NRDFDLDSIVVTAS

-418 MRRSESVSD
+418 MRRSESVSN
-427 YFEGFLKHW
+427 YFEDFLRHY
-436 RDSVRRNSFHI
+436 RDSVRRSGFHI
-447 GLDETWKEEAPT
+447 GLDDTYQEEAPA

-471 WTMLDALVRED
+471 WSMLDALIRED
-482 GILSGKEKEEYA
+482 EKLSEREKDEYEQTA
-494 QMASVREPD
+494 ALREYD

-509 QKLPSYRHIRES
+509 QKLPSYRHIREN

-540 QKDTVHTTVVDTAY
+540 QKDTIHTTVVDSVY
-554 MQGLQAIRD
+554 MRGLQAIRD
-563 REYERA
+563 REYEQA
-569 VTLLRPYKDYNTAVA
+569 ITLLRPYKDYNTAVA

-611 AILYSRRGE
+611 AILYSRQGD
-620 DRRAVESYLKACR
+620 DRKAVESYLKACR
-633 LNPSFVHRGNLDP
+633 LNPAFVHRGNLDP
-646 EIAGLIRRYGLD
+646 EISGLIRRYGLD
-658 REPEEN
+658 RELQEN

>member
-1 MTIPS
+1 
-6 NPKDFCSAMR
+6 MR
-16 TRLTGPVLLAVLL
+16 TRLTGAVLLAVLL

-43 RQSLSAQ
+43 RQSLAAQ

-80 NEVLI
+80 NQVLI

-98 TDVIQAARV
+98 TDVIQAAKI

-216 VSDDEFRSHYGIT
+216 VSDAEFRSHFGIT
-229 EQQALVH
+229 EQQALAH

-247 RKVSRKDE
+247 RKVGRKDE
-255 MFRKYVK
+255 MFRKFVK
-262 APIIT
+262 APIVT

-272 DTVIISPDGD
+272 DTVIVSPDGD

-326 YISSISGLSDNA
+326 YISSISGLSDDA
-338 VRYKTMVTERR
+338 IRYKTVVTERR

-404 CSPEGSYEHNRKLS
+404 CSPEGSYEHNRRLS

-447 GLDETWKEEAPT
+447 GLDDTYREEAPA
-459 EIRLLSRNNPEN
+459 EIRMLSRNNPEN

-482 GILSGKEKEEYA
+482 EILSRKEKEEYA
-494 QMASVREPD
+494 QTASVQEPD

-509 QKLPSYRHIRES
+509 QRLPSYRHIRES

-540 QKDTVHTTVVDTAY
+540 QKDTIHTTVVDTAY
-554 MQGLQAIRD
+554 MRGLQAIRD
-563 REYERA
+563 REYEQA

-611 AILYSRRGE
+611 AILYSRRGD
-620 DRRAVESYLKACR
+620 DRRAVESYLRACR

>member
-1 MTIPS
+1 M
-6 NPKDFCSAMR
+6 MR
-16 TRLTGPVLLAVLL
+16 TRLTAAVLL
-29 AAGCGSQGKLERLR
+29 AALLLGGCGPQGKLERLR
-43 RQSLSAQ
+43 RQALAAQ

-107 TARFRNVAERSGKV
+107 TARFRNVAERSGRV

-136 DWQLRFYPDLFV
+136 QWQLRFYPDLFV
-148 AEDSLRLD
+148 LEDSVRLD

-183 AADSTHFVDRFQL
+183 AADSTHFIDRFQL

-216 VSDDEFRSHYGIT
+216 VSDEEFRSHYGVT
-229 EQQALVH
+229 ERQALAH

-247 RKVSRKDE
+247 RKVERKDE
-255 MFRKYVK
+255 VFRKYVK
-262 APIIT
+262 VPIVT

-272 DTVIISPDGD
+272 DTVIVSPDGD

-293 RPSLRKATV
+293 KPSLRKATV

-316 RVPRTEPLTF
+316 RVPRTDPLTF
-326 YISSISGLSDNA
+326 YISSISGLSDDA
-338 VRYKTMVTERR
+338 VRYKTVVTERR

-390 HRDFDLDSIVVTAS
+390 NKDFDLDSIVVTAS
-404 CSPEGSYEHNRKLS
+404 CSPEGSYEHNRRLS

-427 YFEGFLKHW
+427 YFEGFLKHY
-436 RDSVRRNSFHI
+436 RDSVRRSGFSI
-447 GLDETWKEEAPT
+447 GLDDTYKEEAPA

-471 WTMLDALVRED
+471 WTMLDALVRKD
-482 GILSGKEKEEYA
+482 GSLSEKEKDDYA
-494 QMASVREPD
+494 RTASAGQPD
-503 LREQRL
+503 LREQQLQRL
-509 QKLPSYRHIRES
+509 SSYRHIRES

-540 QKDTVHTTVVDTAY
+540 QKDTVHTTVVDSVY
-554 MQGLQAIRD
+554 MRGLQAIRD
-563 REYERA
+563 REYEQA

-584 FCALDYNASALE
+584 FCALDYNASALD

-611 AILYSRRGE
+611 AILYSRRG
-620 DRRAVESYLKACR
+620 DDKKAVESYLKACR
-633 LNPSFVHRGNLDP
+633 LNPSFIHRGNLDP

-658 REPEEN
+658 PEEKE
-664 DNNLTFKP
+664 DYLTFNP

>member
-1 MTIPS
+1 M
-6 NPKDFCSAMR
+6 KYM
-16 TRLTGPVLLAVLL
+16 RLTGAVLLAVLL
-29 AAGCGSQGKLERLR
+29 AGCGPQGKLERLR
-43 RQSLSAQ
+43 RQSLAAQ

-80 NEVLI
+80 NQVLI

-107 TARFRNVAERSGKV
+107 TARFRNVAERSGRV

-148 AEDSLRLD
+148 LEDSLRLD
-156 PILITGEGY
+156 PILITGAGY

-204 PDIYRYKTDSTA
+204 PDIYRFKTDSTA
-216 VSDDEFRSHYGIT
+216 VSEEEFRSHYGVT
-229 EQQALVH
+229 ERQALTH
-236 YTNQLVVRRNR
+236 YTNQLLVLRNR
-247 RKVSRKDE
+247 RKVNRKDDV
-255 MFRKYVK
+255 FRKYVK
-262 APIIT
+262 VPIVT

-272 DTVIISPDGD
+272 DTVIVSPDGD

-293 RPSLRKATV
+293 KPSLRKATV

-326 YISSISGLSDNA
+326 YISSISGLSDDA
-338 VRYKTMVTERR
+338 VRYKTVVTERR
-349 VQANTACYID
+349 IQANTACYID

-390 HRDFDLDSIVVTAS
+390 RKDFDLDSIVVTAS
-404 CSPEGSYEHNRKLS
+404 CSPEGSFEHNRRLS

-427 YFEGFLKHW
+427 YFEGFLKQY
-436 RDSVRRNSFHI
+436 RDSLKRSSFHI
-447 GLDETWKEEAPT
+447 GLDDTWKEEAPA

-471 WTMLDALVRED
+471 WTMLDALIRED
-482 GILSGKEKEEYA
+482 GSLSEREKEEYA
-494 QMASVREPD
+494 RVASIAEPD
-503 LREQRL
+503 QREQRL
-509 QKLPSYRHIRES
+509 QHLPSYRHIRES

-540 QKDTVHTTVVDTAY
+540 QKDTVHTTVVDTMY
-554 MQGLQAIRD
+554 MRGLQAIRD
-563 REYERA
+563 REYEQA

-584 FCALDYNASALE
+584 FCAMDYNASALE
-596 VLEPMERTDKVLYLL
+596 VLEPMDRTDKVLYLL
-611 AILYSRRGE
+611 AILYSRRGD
-620 DRRAVESYLKACR
+620 DRKAVESYLKACR
-633 LNPSFVHRGNLDP
+633 LNPAFVHRGNLDP
-646 EIAGLIRRYGLD
+646 EIAGLIRRYGLNPT
-658 REPEEN
+658 PEGN

>member
-1 MTIPS
+1 
-6 NPKDFCSAMR
+6 MR
-16 TRLTGPVLLAVLL
+16 TRLTGAVLLAVLL

-43 RQSLSAQ
+43 RQSLAAQ

-80 NEVLI
+80 NQVLI

-98 TDVIQAARV
+98 TDVIQAAKI

-216 VSDDEFRSHYGIT
+216 VSDAEFRSHFGIT
-229 EQQALVH
+229 EQQALAH

-247 RKVSRKDE
+247 RKVGRKDE

-262 APIIT
+262 APIVT

-272 DTVIISPDGD
+272 DTVIVSPDGD

-326 YISSISGLSDNA
+326 YISSISGLSDDA
-338 VRYKTMVTERR
+338 IRYKTVVTERR

-404 CSPEGSYEHNRKLS
+404 CSPEGSYEHNRRLS

-447 GLDETWKEEAPT
+447 GLDDTYREEAPA
-459 EIRLLSRNNPEN
+459 EIRMLSRNNPEN

-482 GILSGKEKEEYA
+482 GILSTKEKEEYA
-494 QMASVREPD
+494 QTASVQEPD

-509 QKLPSYRHIRES
+509 QRLPSYRHIRES

-540 QKDTVHTTVVDTAY
+540 QKDTIHTTVVDTAY
-554 MQGLQAIRD
+554 MRGLQAIRD
-563 REYERA
+563 REYEQA

-611 AILYSRRGE
+611 AILYSRRGD
-620 DRRAVESYLKACR
+620 DRRAVESYLRACR

>member
-1 MTIPS
+1 MKGRWIS
-6 NPKDFCSAMR
+6 GALL
-16 TRLTGPVLLAVLL
+16 LTLACL
-29 AAGCGSQGKLERLR
+29 AGCGPQGKLERLR
-43 RQSLSAQ
+43 RQSLGAQ

-59 PEIAMGGEPRRDT
+59 PEIEMGAEPRRDT

-80 NEVLI
+80 NQVLI

-98 TDVIQAARV
+98 TDVLQAAKV
-107 TARFRNVAERSGKV
+107 TARFRNVAERSGRV

-136 DWQLRFYPDLFV
+136 DWQLRFYPDLFIR
-148 AEDSLRLD
+148 EDSLRLD

-172 YEHYRRFLDSI
+172 YEHYQRFLDSI
-183 AADSTHFVDRFQL
+183 AADSTHFIDRFQL

-204 PDIYRYKTDSTA
+204 PDIYRYKTDSTS
-216 VSDDEFRSHYGIT
+216 VSDEEFRSHYGIT
-229 EQQALVH
+229 ERQALAH

-247 RKVSRKDE
+247 RKVGRKDQ

-262 APIIT
+262 VPIVT

-272 DTVIISPDGD
+272 DTVIVSPDGD

-293 RPSLRKATV
+293 TPSLRKATV

-326 YISSISGLSDNA
+326 YISSISGLSDDA
-338 VRYKTMVTERR
+338 VRYKTVVTERR

-380 IEGNLRSLLQ
+380 IEGNLRSLLEN
-390 HRDFDLDSIVVTAS
+390 RDFDMDSIVVTAS

-418 MRRSESVSD
+418 MRRSESVSN
-427 YFEGFLKHW
+427 YFEGFLRHY
-436 RDSVRRNSFHI
+436 RDSVRRSGFHI
-447 GLDETWKEEAPT
+447 GLDDTYQEEAPA

-482 GILSGKEKEEYA
+482 ANMSEREKEEYER
-494 QMASVREPD
+494 MSVLREFD

-509 QKLPSYRHIRES
+509 QKLPSYRHIREN

-540 QKDTVHTTVVDTAY
+540 QKDTIHTTVVDSVY
-554 MQGLQAIRD
+554 MRGLQAIRD
-563 REYERA
+563 REYEQA

-611 AILYSRRGE
+611 AILYSRQGD
-620 DRRAVESYLKACR
+620 DRKAIESYLKACR
-633 LNPSFVHRGNLDP
+633 LNPTFVHRGNLDP
-646 EIAGLIRRYGLD
+646 EISGLIRRYGLD
-658 REPEEN
+658 RELQED
-664 DNNLTFKP
+664 DNNLSFKP

>member
-1 MTIPS
+1 MKWRWI
-6 NPKDFCSAMR
+6 SAAIL
-16 TRLTGPVLLAVLL
+16 LTLVCL
-29 AAGCGSQGKLERLR
+29 AGCGPQRKLERLR
-43 RQSLSAQ
+43 RQSLGAQ

-59 PEIAMGGEPRRDT
+59 PEIEMGAEPRRDT

-80 NEVLI
+80 NQVLI

-98 TDVIQAARV
+98 TDVLQAARV
-107 TARFRNVAERSGKV
+107 TARFRNVAERSGRV

-136 DWQLRFYPDLFV
+136 DWQLRFYPDLFIR
-148 AEDSLRLD
+148 EDSLRLD

-172 YEHYRRFLDSI
+172 YEHYQKFLDSI
-183 AADSTHFVDRFQL
+183 AADSTHFIDRFQL

-204 PDIYRYKTDSTA
+204 PDIYRYKTDSTS
-216 VSDDEFRSHYGIT
+216 VSDEEFRSHYGIT
-229 EQQALVH
+229 ERQALTH

-247 RKVSRKDE
+247 WKVGRKE
-255 MFRKYVK
+255 QMFRKYVK
-262 APIIT
+262 VPIVT

-272 DTVIISPDGD
+272 DTVIVSPDGD

-293 RPSLRKATV
+293 TPSLRKATV

-326 YISSISGLSDNA
+326 YISSISGLSDDA
-338 VRYKTMVTERR
+338 VRYKTVVTERR

-390 HRDFDLDSIVVTAS
+390 NRDFDMDSIVVTAS

-418 MRRSESVSD
+418 MRRSESVSN
-427 YFEGFLKHW
+427 YFEGFLRHY
-436 RDSVRRNSFHI
+436 RDSVRRSGFHI
-447 GLDETWKEEAPT
+447 GLDDTYQEEAPA

-482 GILSGKEKEEYA
+482 EKLSEREKEEYERTA
-494 QMASVREPD
+494 ALREFD

-509 QKLPSYRHIRES
+509 QKLPSYRHIREN

-540 QKDTVHTTVVDTAY
+540 QKDTIHTTVVDSVY
-554 MQGLQAIRD
+554 MRGLQAIRD
-563 REYERA
+563 REYEQA

-596 VLEPMERTDKVLYLL
+596 VLEPMERTDRVLYLL
-611 AILYSRRGE
+611 AILYSRQGD
-620 DRRAVESYLKACR
+620 DRKAVESYLKACR
-633 LNPSFVHRGNLDP
+633 LNPTFVHRGNLDP
-646 EIAGLIRRYGLD
+646 EISGLIRRYGLD
-658 REPEEN
+658 RELQED

>member
-1 MTIPS
+1 MKWRWI
-6 NPKDFCSAMR
+6 SAAIL
-16 TRLTGPVLLAVLL
+16 LTLVCL
-29 AAGCGSQGKLERLR
+29 AGCGPQRKLERLR
-43 RQSLSAQ
+43 RQSLGAQ

-59 PEIAMGGEPRRDT
+59 PEIEMGAEPRRDT

-80 NEVLI
+80 NQVLI

-98 TDVIQAARV
+98 TDVLQAARV
-107 TARFRNVAERSGKV
+107 TARFRNVAERSGCV

-136 DWQLRFYPDLFV
+136 DWQLRFYPDLFIR
-148 AEDSLRLD
+148 EDSLRLD
-156 PILITGEGY
+156 PILITGESY
-165 RKAQLKG
+165 RKSQLKG
-172 YEHYRRFLDSI
+172 YEHYQKFLDSI
-183 AADSTHFVDRFQL
+183 AADSTHFIDRFQL
-196 EMFLRRNL
+196 EVFLRRNL
-204 PDIYRYKTDSTA
+204 PDIYRYKTDSTS
-216 VSDDEFRSHYGIT
+216 VSDEEFRSHYGIT
-229 EQQALVH
+229 ERQALTH

-247 RKVSRKDE
+247 WKVGRKDQ

-262 APIIT
+262 VPIVT

-272 DTVIISPDGD
+272 DTVIVSPDGD

-293 RPSLRKATV
+293 TPTLRKATV

-326 YISSISGLSDNA
+326 YISSISGLSDDA
-338 VRYKTMVTERR
+338 VRYKTVVTERK

-372 HNREEMAR
+372 HNLEEMAR

-390 HRDFDLDSIVVTAS
+390 NRDFDMDSIVVTAS

-418 MRRSESVSD
+418 MRRSESVSN
-427 YFEGFLKHW
+427 YFEGFLRHY
-436 RDSVRRNSFHI
+436 RDSVRKSGFHI
-447 GLDETWKEEAPT
+447 GMDDTYQEEAPA

-471 WTMLDALVRED
+471 WSMLDALIRED
-482 GILSGKEKEEYA
+482 EKLSEREKEEYERTA
-494 QMASVREPD
+494 ALREFD

-509 QKLPSYRHIRES
+509 QKLPSYRHIREN

-540 QKDTVHTTVVDTAY
+540 QKDTIHTTVVDSVY
-554 MQGLQAIRD
+554 MRGLQAIRD
-563 REYERA
+563 REYEQA

-611 AILYSRRGE
+611 AILYSRQGD
-620 DRRAVESYLKACR
+620 DRKAVESYLKACR
-633 LNPSFVHRGNLDP
+633 LNPAFVHRGNLDP

-658 REPEEN
+658 RKLQEN

>member
-1 MTIPS
+1 M
-6 NPKDFCSAMR
+6 KRM
-16 TRLTGPVLLAVLL
+16 RLTGAVLLAVILL
-29 AAGCGSQGKLERLR
+29 YGCGSQGKLERLR
-43 RQSLSAQ
+43 RQSLAAQ

-80 NEVLI
+80 NQMLI

-98 TDVIQAARV
+98 TDVIQAARI
-107 TARFRNVAERSGKV
+107 TARFRNVAERSGRV

-148 AEDSLRLD
+148 LEDSLRLD
-156 PILITGEGY
+156 PILITGAGY

-172 YEHYRRFLDSI
+172 YEQYRRFLDSI

-204 PDIYRYKTDSTA
+204 PDIYRFKTDSTA
-216 VSDDEFRSHYGIT
+216 VSDEEFHSHYGVT
-229 EQQALVH
+229 ERQALTH

-247 RKVSRKDE
+247 WKVNRKDD

-262 APIIT
+262 VPIVT

-272 DTVIISPDGD
+272 DTVIVSPEGD

-293 RPSLRKATV
+293 KPSLRKATV
-302 LLSGDIFEEDRRIY
+302 LLSGDIFEQDRRIY

-326 YISSISGLSDNA
+326 YISSISGLSDDA
-338 VRYKTMVTERR
+338 IRYKTVVTERR

-404 CSPEGSYEHNRKLS
+404 CSPEGSFEHNRKLS

-427 YFEGFLKHW
+427 YFDNFLKRY
-436 RDSVRRNSFHI
+436 RDSLRRSTFHI
-447 GLDETWKEEAPT
+447 GFDDTWKEEAPA

-482 GILSGKEKEEYA
+482 GSLSDREKDEYA
-494 QMASVREPD
+494 RTVSVSDPD

-509 QKLPSYRHIRES
+509 QRLPSYRHIRES

-540 QKDTVHTTVVDTAY
+540 QKDTIHTTVVDTVY
-554 MQGLQAIRD
+554 MRGLQAIRD
-563 REYERA
+563 REYEQA

-584 FCALDYNASALE
+584 FCAMDYNASALE
-596 VLEPMERTDKVLYLL
+596 VLEPMNRTDKVLYLL
-611 AILYSRRGE
+611 AILYSRRGD
-620 DRRAVESYLKACR
+620 DRKAVESYLKACR
-633 LNPSFVHRGNLDP
+633 LNPSFIHRGNLDP

-658 REPEEN
+658 PTPEDN
-664 DNNLTFKP
+664 NNLTFKP

>member
-1 MTIPS
+1 
-6 NPKDFCSAMR
+6 MR
-16 TRLTGPVLLAVLL
+16 TRLTGAVLL
-29 AAGCGSQGKLERLR
+29 AALLLAGCGPQGKLERLR
-43 RQSLSAQ
+43 RQSLAAQ

-80 NEVLI
+80 NAVLI

-98 TDVIQAARV
+98 TDVLQAARV

-136 DWQLRFYPDLFV
+136 EWQLRFYPDLFV

-183 AADSTHFVDRFQL
+183 AADSTRFVDRFQL

-216 VSDDEFRSHYGIT
+216 VSEEEFRSHYGIT
-229 EQQALVH
+229 EQQALAH

-247 RKVSRKDE
+247 RKVSRKDD

-262 APIIT
+262 VPIVT

-272 DTVIISPDGD
+272 DTVIVSPDGD

-316 RVPRTEPLTF
+316 RVPRTDPLTF
-326 YISSISGLSDNA
+326 YISSISGLSDDA
-338 VRYKTMVTERR
+338 VRYKTVVTERR
-349 VQANTACYID
+349 IQANTACYID

-404 CSPEGSYEHNRKLS
+404 CSPEGSFEHNRKLS

-427 YFEGFLKHW
+427 YFEAFLRHW
-436 RDSVRRNSFHI
+436 RDSVRRSSFHI
-447 GLDETWKEEAPT
+447 GLDDTYREEAPA

-482 GILSGKEKEEYA
+482 GDLSAKEKEDYERT
-494 QMASVREPD
+494 ASVLEPD

-509 QKLPSYRHIRES
+509 QRLPSYRHIRES

-554 MQGLQAIRD
+554 MRGLQAIRD
-563 REYERA
+563 REYEQA

-584 FCALDYNASALE
+584 FCAMDYNASALE

-611 AILYSRRGE
+611 AILYSRRGD

-658 REPEEN
+658 REPDGN

>member
-1 MTIPS
+1 
-6 NPKDFCSAMR
+6 MR
-16 TRLTGPVLLAVLL
+16 TRLTGAVLLAVLL
-29 AAGCGSQGKLERLR
+29 LAGCGSQGKLERLR
-43 RQSLSAQ
+43 RQSLGAQ

-80 NEVLI
+80 NQVLI

-98 TDVIQAARV
+98 TDVIQAARI

-204 PDIYRYKTDSTA
+204 PDIYRFKTDSTA
-216 VSDDEFRSHYGIT
+216 VSDDEFRSHYGVT

-247 RKVSRKDE
+247 WKVNRKDD

-262 APIIT
+262 APIVT

-272 DTVIISPDGD
+272 DTVIVSPDGD

-302 LLSGDIFEEDRRIY
+302 MLSGDIFEEDRRIY
-316 RVPRTEPLTF
+316 RVPRTDPLTF
-326 YISSISGLSDNA
+326 YISSISGLSDEA
-338 VRYKTMVTERR
+338 VRYKTVVTERR

-404 CSPEGSYEHNRKLS
+404 CSPEGSFEHNRKLS

-427 YFEGFLKHW
+427 YFEGFLRHW
-436 RDSVRRNSFHI
+436 RDSVRRSGFHI
-447 GLDETWKEEAPT
+447 GLDDTYQEEAPA

-482 GILSGKEKEEYA
+482 GDLSVKEKEEYA
-494 QMASVREPD
+494 RTASVREPD

-554 MQGLQAIRD
+554 MRGLQAIRD
-563 REYERA
+563 REYEQA

-611 AILYSRRGE
+611 AILYSRRGD

-658 REPEEN
+658 REPDEN

>member
-1 MTIPS
+1 
-6 NPKDFCSAMR
+6 MR
-16 TRLTGPVLLAVLL
+16 TRLTGAVLLAVLL
-29 AAGCGSQGKLERLR
+29 VAGCGSQGKLQRLR
-43 RQSLSAQ
+43 RASLAAQ

-80 NEVLI
+80 NQVQI

-98 TDVIQAARV
+98 TDVIQAAKV

-216 VSDDEFRSHYGIT
+216 VSDEEFRSHYGIT
-229 EQQALVH
+229 EQQAMTH

-247 RKVSRKDE
+247 RKVSRKDD

-262 APIIT
+262 APIVT

-272 DTVIISPDGD
+272 DTVIVSPDGD

-316 RVPRTEPLTF
+316 RVPRTDPLTF
-326 YISSISGLSDNA
+326 YISSISGLSDDA
-338 VRYKTMVTERR
+338 IRYKTVVTERR

-404 CSPEGSYEHNRKLS
+404 CSPEGSFEHNRKLS

-427 YFEGFLKHW
+427 YFEGFLRHW
-436 RDSVRRNSFHI
+436 RDSVRRSGFHI
-447 GLDETWKEEAPT
+447 GLDDTFEEEAPA

-482 GILSGKEKEEYA
+482 ETLSGKEKEDYA
-494 QMASVREPD
+494 RTASVREPD
-503 LREQRL
+503 LREQRI

-540 QKDTVHTTVVDTAY
+540 QKDTIHTTVVDTAY
-554 MQGLQAIRD
+554 MRGLQAIRD
-563 REYERA
+563 REYEQA

-611 AILYSRRGE
+611 AILYSRRGD

-658 REPEEN
+658 RQPEEN

>member
-1 MTIPS
+1 
-6 NPKDFCSAMR
+6 MR
-16 TRLTGPVLLAVLL
+16 TRLTGAVLL
-29 AAGCGSQGKLERLR
+29 AAFLLAGCGSQGKLERLR
-43 RQSLSAQ
+43 RQSLAAQ

-98 TDVIQAARV
+98 TDVIQAAKI

-136 DWQLRFYPDLFV
+136 EWQLRFYPDLFV

-183 AADSTHFVDRFQL
+183 AADSTRFVDRFQL

-216 VSDDEFRSHYGIT
+216 VSEEEFRSHYGIT

-247 RKVSRKDE
+247 RKVSRKED

-262 APIIT
+262 VPIVT

-272 DTVIISPDGD
+272 DTVIVSPDGD

-326 YISSISGLSDNA
+326 YISSISGLSDDA
-338 VRYKTMVTERR
+338 IRYKTVVTERR

-404 CSPEGSYEHNRKLS
+404 CSPEGSFEHNRKLS

-427 YFEGFLKHW
+427 YFESFLKHW

-447 GLDETWKEEAPT
+447 GLDDTYQEEAPA

-482 GILSGKEKEEYA
+482 TALSGKEKEEYERT
-494 QMASVREPD
+494 ASVREPD

-554 MQGLQAIRD
+554 MRGLQAIRD
-563 REYERA
+563 REYEQA
-569 VTLLRPYKDYNTAVA
+569 VTLLWPYKDYNTAVA

-611 AILYSRRGE
+611 AILYSRRGD

-658 REPEEN
+658 REPDGN

>member
-1 MTIPS
+1 
-6 NPKDFCSAMR
+6 
-16 TRLTGPVLLAVLL
+16 
-29 AAGCGSQGKLERLR
+29 
-43 RQSLSAQ
+43 
-50 MVIADEKEL
+50 
-59 PEIAMGGEPRRDT
+59 

-80 NEVLI
+80 NQVLI

-98 TDVIQAARV
+98 TDILQAARV
-107 TARFRNVAERSGKV
+107 TARFRNVAERSGRV
-121 DLNFRIIVPEAMQDR
+121 DLSFRIIVPEAMQDR
-136 DWQLRFYPDLFV
+136 DWQLRFYPDLFIR
-148 AEDSLRLD
+148 EDSLRLD
-156 PILITGEGY
+156 PILITGESY

-172 YEHYRRFLDSI
+172 YEHYQKFLDSI
-183 AADSTHFVDRFQL
+183 AADSTHFIDRFQL

-204 PDIYRYKTDSTA
+204 PDIYRYKTDSTS
-216 VSDDEFRSHYGIT
+216 VSDEEFRSHYGIT
-229 EQQALVH
+229 ERQALTH

-247 RKVSRKDE
+247 WKVGRKDQ

-262 APIIT
+262 VPIVT

-272 DTVIISPDGD
+272 DTVIVSPDGD

-293 RPSLRKATV
+293 TPSLRKATV

-326 YISSISGLSDNA
+326 YISSISGLSDDA
-338 VRYKTMVTERR
+338 VRYKTVVTERR

-359 FEQGRAEIRKETG
+359 FDQGRAEIRKEIG

-390 HRDFDLDSIVVTAS
+390 NRDFDMDSIVVTAS

-418 MRRSESVSD
+418 MRRSESVST
-427 YFEGFLKHW
+427 YFEGFLRHY
-436 RDSVRRNSFHI
+436 RDSVRRSGFHI
-447 GLDETWKEEAPT
+447 GMDDTYQEEAPA

-482 GILSGKEKEEYA
+482 EKLSEREKEDYERTA
-494 QMASVREPD
+494 ALREFD

-509 QKLPSYRHIRES
+509 QKLPSYRHIREN

-540 QKDTVHTTVVDTAY
+540 QKDTIHTTVVDSVY
-554 MQGLQAIRD
+554 MRGLQAIRD
-563 REYERA
+563 REYEQA

-596 VLEPMERTDKVLYLL
+596 VLEPMERTDRVLYLL
-611 AILYSRRGE
+611 AILYSRQGD
-620 DRRAVESYLKACR
+620 DRKAVESYLKACR
-633 LNPSFVHRGNLDP
+633 LNPTFIHRGNLDP

-658 REPEEN
+658 RELQED